1 MTGLIDGVK
10 RQAGGQ
16 GQKMSKKRVLLVDD
30 EDDIREVARVSL
42 EMVGGFEVVTASC
55 GTEAIEMARQER
67 PDAILLDVMMPD
79 MDGPTT
85 YGKLQDEASLK
96 DIPVVFLT
104 AKVQA
109 TDNQQFDE
117 IGVAGVIAKPFDP
130 MKLSEQLGY
139 VLGWG

>member
-1 MTGLIDGVK
+1 
-10 RQAGGQ
+10 
-16 GQKMSKKRVLLVDD
+16 MSNKRVLLVDD

-139 VLGWG
+139 LLGWG